1 MKRKIYLVLCLILA
15 VVYMNGCSKSTNI
28 NLVSR
33 EEGSGTRS
41 AFIEMVG
48 LLEKSSKGN
57 LEDLTSQEA
66 IIQNSTE
73 AIINT
78 VAGDKNSIGYIS
90 LGSLNHRVKALKI
103 NDIPV
108 SAENIKNNSYQ
119 IARPFNI
126 VFKKDLKP
134 LTQDFIDFILS
145 QDGQNI
151 INNEAYIP
159 VDIKNHN
166 YSPSQNQGSLVIAG
180 STSIYP
186 VMEKLAERY
195 QVLNPN
201 ISVEIQSTG
210 STAGIQATKEN
221 SADIGMVS
229 RQLNEFEREDLLYET
244 IALDGIAIIVNK
256 ENPIDNLN
264 LEELKSI
271 YTGDIISWDQLK

>member
-108 SAENIKNNSYQ
+108 STENIKNNSYQ

-186 VMEKLAERY
+186 VMEK
-195 QVLNPN
+195 
-201 ISVEIQSTG
+201 
-210 STAGIQATKEN
+210 
-221 SADIGMVS
+221 
-229 RQLNEFEREDLLYET
+229 
-244 IALDGIAIIVNK
+244 
-256 ENPIDNLN
+256 
-264 LEELKSI
+264 
-271 YTGDIISWDQLK
+271 

>member
-57 LEDLTSQEA
+57 LEDLTSKEA

-229 RQLNEFEREDLLYET
+229 RQLNEFEREDLLYEP